1 MRKFLSLV
9 DGLLRGTYTRREDL
23 RRGDIS
29 LPAKSL
35 TLAASGLGVLY
46 GFCVGLYGLT
56 QGSSPSFAQCLASM
70 AKIPLLFLLTL
81 AVTLPALYVFGSL
94 RGAKLGGLS
103 TLRLLLATV
112 TVNLAVLASL
122 GPILAFFTFS
132 TKSYAFMVLVNT
144 AFCAFSGKVAL
155 GFLGRALDAVFAL
168 EIAPT
173 SSPPSAPPSSSPSSS
188 QSPSSDARP
197 AADSSA
203 YRWLAAD
210 DQGSAEVAHYRPLP
224 RPTARAAAPGSGVY
238 RIWTL
243 LFAVVGA
250 QMAWILR
257 PFIGAPGLPFTFF
270 RPRESNF
277 FEAVLHAFGQLFR

>member
-112 TVNLAVLASL
+112 TVNLAVLSSL

-155 GFLGRALDAVFAL
+155 GFLGRALDAVFA
-168 EIAPT
+168 PT
-173 SSPPSAPPSSSPSSS
+173 IVPPPSPPPSE
-188 QSPSSDARP
+188 AGP
-197 AADSSA
+197 AAEPPA
-203 YRWLAAD
+203 YQWLAAD
-210 DQGSAEVAHYRPLP
+210 EQGSAEVAHYRPLP
-224 RPTARAAAPGSGVY
+224 RPTARAAAPGAGVY